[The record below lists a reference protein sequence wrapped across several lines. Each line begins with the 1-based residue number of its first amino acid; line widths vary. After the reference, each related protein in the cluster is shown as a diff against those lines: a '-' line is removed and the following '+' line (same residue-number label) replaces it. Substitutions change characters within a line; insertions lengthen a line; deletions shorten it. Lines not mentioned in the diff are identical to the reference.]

1 MDRPFKIEIVLS
13 MIYIFLLIFIPGCVL
28 ITEPTTLPATVTPT
42 PDAIIVPDT
51 ATPEKP
57 IVTATVSFL
66 DTPETEVTPEITET
80 TLPTNTYTTEPA
92 KTSTSTPS
100 PTPYP
105 YALQTGSPAYIENYA
120 YPEAGCNWV
129 GVAGQVF
136 GSDGAPQTNLV
147 VIVKGWYGGKKN
159 EIAVL
164 TGTVQG
170 DVYGPGGYEALVGD
184 TPQAT
189 QKQLSIQVFDL
200 DGNPLTSETKF
211 DTYNAC
217 DKNLI
222 IINFSQ

>member
-1 MDRPFKIEIVLS
+1 MDRPLKIEIVLS
-13 MIYIFLLIFIPGCVL
+13 LISIFILIFIPGCVL
-28 ITEPTTLPATVTPT
+28 LSEPTPLPTTVTPT
-42 PDAIIVPDT
+42 PNAIIVPNT

-57 IVTATVSFL
+57 IVTATVFFS
-66 DTPETEVTPEITET
+66 DTPETTET
-80 TLPTNTYTTEPA
+80 TLPTKTYTTEPI